1 MIEVEFDVTNALVY
15 QVDSEDKSLGE
26 KWGRFLVLGL
36 ALLYVGMSLS
46 SIGWR

>member
-1 MIEVEFDVTNALVY
+1 MVTFDVTSKLVT

-36 ALLYVGMSLS
+36 ALLYVGAFPLLS
-46 SIGWR
+46 PVGVS